1 MSLPDDDALL
11 LRLRK
16 LPSPS
21 LPAAA
26 RDRALVKAQREL
38 AREGRLSTPA
48 KIWSAG
54 RTAVSVAL
62 VLSAALY
69 AVDTVNTLGRIYV
82 SASP

>member
-11 LRLRK
+11 VRLRK

-38 AREGRLSTPA
+38 AGESSPA
-48 KIWSAG
+48 RAWRSAG

-69 AVDTVNTLGRIYV
+69 TVDTVNTLGRIYV

>member
-1 MSLPDDDALL
+1 
-11 LRLRK
+11 

-21 LPAAA
+21 LPLAA
-26 RDRALVKAQREL
+26 RDRALAKAQREL
-38 AREGRLSTPA
+38 AGEGLLSKPA
-48 KIWSAG
+48 RAWERAG

-82 SASP
+82 SAHP